1 MQASPVAWPSSHLTP
16 PHSARG
22 SRTAPRRDPR
32 WRRGRGSPGAGS
44 RPPRPAD
51 PGPVPSCPP
60 PQGEPR
66 GGSGGRGAGCGGRR
80 VSVWMRPAADSVHR
94 EQRHGQSHAVNR
106 NTTPVPSPDFAK
118 PPRQPLLPIG
128 SGAVRGTGRRADRV
142 HVRGGRGSGR
152 SPAPRRPCPA
162 PAGRG
167 LRLAAPHAQQA
178 VEDVGAEGSGGGS
191 GGGDGRGG
199 GPRGSCARHAGGWEG
214 GDRFGSG
221 RWWVVGR
228 RSLCRHAPGRASPA
242 EDGT

>member
-152 SPAPRRPCPA
+152 SPAPRRPCSSSPPAAPTHPPAAAPSLSPPPA
-162 PAGRG
+162 PALNHR
-167 LRLAAPHAQQA
+167 
-178 VEDVGAEGSGGGS
+178 
-191 GGGDGRGG
+191 
-199 GPRGSCARHAGGWEG
+199 RGSPRLPS
-214 GDRFGSG
+214 RSG
-221 RWWVVGR
+221 RWAGPRESRCCARVNATVG
-228 RSLCRHAPGRASPA
+228 
-242 EDGT
+242 